1 MRKAWAAEWRSF
13 AGESRS
19 PAELLEGLWLRLP
32 GLPTSLGRL
41 ADESAQRGVPPEA
54 PASTKVRGDD
64 LLPID
69 PCSVATFLMDKPGKV
84 ANMVACMVVAL
95 NHLSHTQSQGGWEG
109 PFTGRKLTSAQEEV
123 VTHLCEAAVTLES
136 SGFRCK
142 KTEDVVRS
150 YEGLRF
156 DYMGEPIIPMEDLVA
171 SKVIGAWPKVGQ
183 AAVQDAEDF
192 LTKDL
197 KAKLRDPVSCLK
209 PVEDWP
215 DSPHESRVRASDT
228 EWRLI
233 VEAAHARGLMVPIE
247 PDEVFRD
254 HEGRPVLNGAGAV
267 RKVKVVD
274 GQQVEMQRFISNLI
288 PSNMYQNRL
297 EGDDRLL
304 PYLGQLTLLEQGP
317 TEIWLC
323 DSEDFTSCFNLFRIP
338 KEWRKYMA
346 FNKLVDAS
354 AFGGPEGH
362 MVYAAMN
369 VLPMGWVSSVAVIQA
384 IVRHL
389 VFEEAR
395 VPLSS
400 EVAKTKPMPKDDD
413 LTVIYL
419 DSFDELRKL
428 EESCKQ
434 ALEGKMSGRHQA
446 FLDVC
451 ERRKLPLN
459 EAKRLVASTQG
470 TLQGGELD
478 GEKGRYGLAR
488 EKMTDLLSLG
498 SGLLSMEEWDEA
510 AVRHFVGKATFGMC
524 FRRPIFSVLESIFLE
539 IQDRFENR
547 DSARPRDDSLDEVA
561 LVMCLVP
568 LMFTN
573 LKAQVDDEISVTDAS
588 PSGGGAATA
597 SCFRDEPLRVIQD
610 HQECFV
616 CRRALQ
622 DDYFYPCPASCGAW
636 FCSLSC
642 ALSHREHADG
652 CPRFEMKVPKFG
664 ERFSGKRAPLS
675 HAVALQGEI
684 EVQPPF
690 DLHFGDDIFTPEGKE
705 TLTQLMDDPALAG
718 EHWAPECKLF
728 SKARG
733 KPITLRSGRQI
744 RGPQPVRD
752 HKHLMGFPWLS
763 SEQKGRVRQSNT
775 MVLKAL
781 KRGKDQRR
789 KARGIYWSAEHPRRS
804 WMWDF
809 SLVREI
815 EEDQR
820 CQYAIGSH
828 CCWGGDRFKEYAFL
842 SDLPPLKDALT
853 VACPGHVGL
862 KGYQV
867 EELPDGTL
875 YFPTEEEAEYPW
887 NMCVAYAEALKQ
899 QLKTEGRFEQ
909 AWTQLRESH
918 YLAEL
923 QVSTSRLARD
933 EVAVPMAAVLAIE
946 ESTMKRGRER
956 EHLRELLRHATYRG
970 TDVRFMLEVAAE
982 DEVEVHECP
991 YLAMRWDWKTIMA
1004 YPWRQEG
1011 HINELEILAVAVFLK
1026 RRGRTKGKMHS
1037 RFFHVLDSMV
1047 TRGCLAK
1054 GRSSSRRLNRVAKRC
1069 SAYLLAQDSYMFP
1082 LWSISQWNFADRP
1095 SRLYETKK

>member
-1 MRKAWAAEWRSF
+1 
-13 AGESRS
+13 
-19 PAELLEGLWLRLP
+19 
-32 GLPTSLGRL
+32 
-41 ADESAQRGVPPEA
+41 
-54 PASTKVRGDD
+54 
-64 LLPID
+64 
-69 PCSVATFLMDKPGKV
+69 
-84 ANMVACMVVAL
+84 
-95 NHLSHTQSQGGWEG
+95 
-109 PFTGRKLTSAQEEV
+109 
-123 VTHLCEAAVTLES
+123 
-136 SGFRCK
+136 
-142 KTEDVVRS
+142 
-150 YEGLRF
+150 
-156 DYMGEPIIPMEDLVA
+156 MGEPIIPMEDLVA

-183 AAVQDAEDF
+183 AAVQDAESF
-192 LTKDL
+192 LTREL
-197 KAKLRDPVSCLK
+197 KAKLCDPVSCLK
-209 PVEDWP
+209 PVEEWP
-215 DSPHESRVRASDT
+215 DSPHESRVRASDQ

-247 PDEVFRD
+247 PEEVFKD

-288 PSNMYQNRL
+288 PANMYQNRI

-338 KEWRKYMA
+338 KAWRKFVA

-354 AFGGPEGH
+354 VFGGQEGH

-400 EVAKTKPMPKDDD
+400 EVAKTKPMPPDDD

-428 EESCKQ
+428 DESCQQ
-434 ALEGKMSGRHQA
+434 ALEGKMSGRHKA
-446 FLDVC
+446 FLEVC

-459 EAKRLVASTQG
+459 EAKRLVASTRG

-498 SGLLSMEEWDEA
+498 SGLLAMTDWDEA
-510 AVRHFVGKATFGMC
+510 SIRHFVGKATFGVC
-524 FRRPIFSVLESIFLE
+524 FRRPIFSALEAIFVE
-539 IQDRFENR
+539 IQERFENR
-547 DSARPRDDSLDEVA
+547 DKARPRDDALDEVV

-573 LKAQVDDEISVTDAS
+573 LKAQIDPEMSVTDAS

-597 SCFRDEPLRVIQD
+597 TQFRDEPLRVIHDQ
-610 HQECFV
+610 QECFQ
-616 CRRALQ
+616 CGKALVE
-622 DDYFYPCPASCGAW
+622 DSLFPCPSNCGAW
-636 FCSLSC
+636 CCGLSC
-642 ALSHREHADG
+642 VLAHREKTAA
-652 CPRFEMKVPKFG
+652 CPRSEMQVPKFG
-664 ERFSGKRAPLS
+664 ERFAGKEAPLS

-690 DLHFGDDIFTPEGKE
+690 DLHFGDDVFTPEGKA
-705 TLTQLMDDPALAG
+705 TLAQLMDDPALAG

-733 KPITLRSGRQI
+733 KPIYLRSGR
-744 RGPQPVRD
+744 RVDGPQPVRD
-752 HKHLMGFPWLS
+752 GKHLMGFPWLS
-763 SEQKGRVRQSNT
+763 SEQKGRVRRSNT
-775 MVLKAL
+775 MALKAL

-789 KARGIYWSAEHPRRS
+789 KARGIYWSCEHPKRS

-809 SLVREI
+809 TVVREI
-815 EEDQR
+815 EEDTR
-820 CQYAIGSH
+820 CRYACGSH
-828 CCWGGDRFKEYAFL
+828 CCWGGKRFKEYAFL
-842 SDLPPLKDALT
+842 SDLPTLPEALT

-862 KGYQV
+862 KDYQV
-867 EELPDGTL
+867 EERADGSL

-887 NMCVAYAEALKQ
+887 QLCVAYAEALKQ
-899 QLKTEGRFEQ
+899 QLRSDGLFEQ
-909 AWTQLRESH
+909 AWTRLRESH

-923 QVSTSRLARD
+923 QVSTSRLSRA
-933 EVAVPMAAVLAIE
+933 EVAAPMAALLALE
-946 ESTMKRGRER
+946 EARMVKGKER
-956 EHLRELLRHATYRG
+956 EHLQELLRHATYRG
-970 TDVRFMLEVAAE
+970 TDVRFVMEVAAE
-982 DEVEVHECP
+982 DEVESHEVP
-991 YLAMRWDWKTIMA
+991 YLAMRWNWKTQMA
-1004 YPWRQEG
+1004 YAWRHEG
-1011 HINELEILAVAVFLK
+1011 HINELEMLAVAVFLK

-1054 GRSSSRRLNRVAKRC
+1054 GRSSSRRLNRVARRC

-1095 SRLYETKK
+1095 SRLYEKKK